1 MNSYCIFIKFRSIYY
16 MKKYSEDESFIRKSE
31 KMNWKEI
38 RLNTELLLKL
48 SKNDL
53 KSKYAGSVFGIIWSF
68 IQPLVTIGVFYF
80 VFQVGFK
87 NPPVE
92 NIEFV
97 LWISPAYLA
106 WIYFQESLITSSGS
120 LFEYSYLVK
129 KIKFNTY
136 LIPIVKVFSSTYI
149 HFFFILFTFI
159 LNILY
164 GHMSQWIWL
173 QIFYYAFCLFFISI
187 GLALFCSAVTVFFKD
202 FSQIISVLLQLGFW
216 ATPIFWSAENMSPII
231 LKILKINPL
240 YYIIQ
245 GYRDTFITGIPF
257 WHRTSTTL
265 YFWCFTIAALLLGSF
280 VYRKLRVH
288 FADVL

>member
-1 MNSYCIFIKFRSIYY
+1 
-16 MKKYSEDESFIRKSE
+16 MKGK
-31 KMNWKEI
+31 NI
-38 RLNTELLLKL
+38 RLNFELLLKL

-53 KSKYAGSVFGIIWSF
+53 KSKYAGSIFGIVWSF

-106 WIYFQESLITSSGS
+106 WIYFQDTLMTSAGS

-149 HFFFILFTFI
+149 HLFFVLFIFA
-159 LNILY
+159 LNIAY
-164 GHMSQWIWL
+164 GYMPQLVWL
-173 QIFYYAFCLFFISI
+173 QVLYYAFCLFFISV
-187 GLALFCSAVTVFFKD
+187 GLALFCAAVTVFFKD
-202 FSQIISVLLQLGFW
+202 FSQIISVILQLGFW
-216 ATPIFWSAENMSPII
+216 ATPIFWSAENISPVI
-231 LKILKINPL
+231 LKILKLNPI

-245 GYRDTFITGIPF
+245 GYRDTFISGIPF
-257 WHRTSTTL
+257 WHRLTTTI
-265 YFWCFTIAALLLGSF
+265 YFWCFAIFVFILGAF
-280 VYRKLRVH
+280 VYKKLKVH

>member
-1 MNSYCIFIKFRSIYY
+1 M
-16 MKKYSEDESFIRKSE
+16 
-31 KMNWKEI
+31 
-38 RLNTELLLKL
+38 KL
-48 SKNDL
+48 SRNDL
-53 KSKYAGSVFGIIWSF
+53 KAKYAGSIFGIVWSF
-68 IQPLVTIGVFYF
+68 VQPLVTIGVFYF

-87 NPPVE
+87 NPPVQ

-106 WIYFQESLITSSGS
+106 WIYFQESILSSSNS

-129 KIKFNTY
+129 KIKFNTL

-149 HFFFILFTFI
+149 HLFFVIFIFI

-164 GHMSQWIWL
+164 GYMPKLIWI
-173 QIFYYAFCLFFISI
+173 QIFYYVFCIFALGV
-187 GLALFCSAVTVFFKD
+187 GLSLICSAITVFFKD
-202 FSQIISVLLQLGFW
+202 FSQVVGVVLQVGFW
-216 ATPIFWSAENMSPII
+216 ATPIFWSADSISPVVLQI
-231 LKILKINPL
+231 LKLNPV

-257 WHRTSTTL
+257 WERPTSSL
-265 YFWCFTIAALLLGSF
+265 YFWGVTIVVLIVGIMI
-280 VYRKLRVH
+280 YKKLKVH

>member
-1 MNSYCIFIKFRSIYY
+1 
-16 MKKYSEDESFIRKSE
+16 MKL
-31 KMNWKEI
+31 KEF
-38 RLNTELLLKL
+38 RLNMELLLKL

-53 KSKYAGSVFGIIWSF
+53 KSKYAGSIFGIIWSF
-68 IQPLVTIGVFYF
+68 VQPLVTIGVFYV

-92 NIEFV
+92 NIEFI

-106 WIYFQESLITSSGS
+106 WLYFQEALITSSGS

-129 KIKFNTY
+129 KIKFNTS
-136 LIPIVKVFSSTYI
+136 LIPLVKVFSSTYI
-149 HFFFILFTFI
+149 HIFFIFFIFI

-164 GHMSQWIWL
+164 GYMPQLIWI
-173 QIFYYAFCLFFISI
+173 QIFYYAFCLFVICI
-187 GLALFCSAVTVFFKD
+187 GLALLCSAITVFFKD
-202 FSQIISVLLQLGFW
+202 FSQMISVVLQVGFW
-216 ATPIFWSAENMSPII
+216 ATPIFWSAENMAPFI
-231 LKILKINPL
+231 LKILKLNPI

-245 GYRDTFITGIPF
+245 GYRDTFINGIPF
-257 WHRTSTTL
+257 WERPSTSI
-265 YFWCFTIAALLLGSF
+265 YFWVFTIIVLFVGNA